1 MCCVQACVVFRHA
14 LGSGM
19 CCVQAVFC
27 SGMCCVQA
35 CVLFRHVLCSGSV
48 VFRHVLWLGMCCVQ
62 ACVLFRHV
70 LCSSNVVESEKKLV
84 FYISLIFCFPAYF
97 LSFLPLLRIINH

>member
-1 MCCVQACVVFRHA
+1 MCCVQACVVFRHV

-35 CVLFRHVLCSGSV
+35 CVVFRHVLCSG
-48 VFRHVLWLGMCCVQ
+48 MCFVQ
-62 ACVLFRHV
+62 ACVVFRHV